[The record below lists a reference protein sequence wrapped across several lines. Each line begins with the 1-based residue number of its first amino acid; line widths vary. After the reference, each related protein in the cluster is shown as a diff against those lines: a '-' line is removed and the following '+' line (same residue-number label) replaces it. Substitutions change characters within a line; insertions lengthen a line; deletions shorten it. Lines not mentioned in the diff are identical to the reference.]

1 MIATHGQRTGLWQ
14 PFAPAFTCFDHSESR
29 GFNLIAQCA
38 MCGAITEQPL
48 VLAWE
53 MRHVACSHCGVVMR
67 IDESVLARLR
77 EQAVGA
83 QATIDRLS

>member
-1 MIATHGQRTGLWQ
+1 MQATNAYFYLLFDDQQ
-14 PFAPAFTCFDHSESR
+14 SAFDLMAE
-29 GFNLIAQCA
+29 CA
-38 MCGAITEQPL
+38 LCGAITEQPL